1 MGRPATTPREERGP
15 TKGQVPWFISQ
26 KGIYVEDER
35 EATLTTPEKNEL
47 RS

>member
-15 TKGQVPWFISQ
+15 TKEQVPWFMSQ